1 MKKHKKELVLILLI
15 VIIAILGG
23 YLLLKQKNSS
33 DNLKNM
39 SENIAMQEST
49 ISEQNTN
56 IRNTT
61 QELTTS
67 ETTTETTVQ
76 TSQPQITEAQ
86 STKIFSEYYDKAEN
100 LLKTMTLEE
109 KVGQMFLARYPGSI
123 DAAKEIQSE
132 NPGGYILFGKDFKNK
147 TKEDIISELANNQS
161 LSKINLFL
169 GVDEEG
175 GTVVRVSGYS
185 NFRASKFKSPQA
197 LFSEG
202 GLQAIL
208 TESSEKSALLKSLG
222 LNMNLAPVVD
232 VATSSSSFIYN
243 RSYGKSAEE
252 TAIYTSQLIKTMN
265 SDGIISSL
273 KHFPGYG
280 DNVDTHTGVA
290 IDTRDYSVFETSDF
304 LPFISGIEAN
314 APTILVSHNI
324 VNCMDSTK
332 PASLSENVHKILR
345 EDLGFTGLIITDDLA
360 MDAVKTYVNNGEAAV
375 QAVLAGNDMII
386 SSTFVTQ
393 KQEVLAAVEN
403 GIISEDIIDAAVKRI
418 LACKYYYG
426 IIE

>member
-1 MKKHKKELVLILLI
+1 MKKHEKDLVLILLI

-23 YLLLKQKNSS
+23 YFLLGQKNSS
-33 DNLKNM
+33 DNFKNM
-39 SENIAMQEST
+39 SENTAMQDST
-49 ISEQNTN
+49 ISQQNTN
-56 IRNTT
+56 ITNTT

-76 TSQPQITEAQ
+76 TTEPQITESQ
-86 STKIFSEYYDKAEN
+86 STEIFSEYYDEAEN

-202 GLQAIL
+202 GLQSIL
-208 TESSEKSALLKSLG
+208 IDSSEKSTLLKSLG

-265 SDGIISSL
+265 SDGIISSM

-290 IDTRDYSVFETSDF
+290 VDTRDYSVFKTSDF
-304 LPFISGIEAN
+304 LPFISGIKAN

-345 EDLGFTGLIITDDLA
+345 KDLGFTGLIITDDLA
-360 MDAVKTYVNNGEAAV
+360 MDAVKTFVDNGEAAV
-375 QAVLAGNDMII
+375 QAVLAGNDLII
-386 SSTFVTQ
+386 SSAFVMQ

-403 GIISEDIIDAAVKRI
+403 GIISEDIIDTAVKRI

-426 IIE
+426 VIE